1 MEKEEITTLMVDD
14 DYAPVITEE
23 EACELKPIL
32 NGFVEAYVQNS
43 KKAIK
48 EWKKKKI
55 KESLPEASD
64 EQVDEIIDDIEV
76 SIKANEDAKNALIEA
91 KMQALLLKIIDT
103 VEKKHFNSE
112 ITSNEVAQSNSAE

>member
-48 EWKKKKI
+48 EWLPQKI
-55 KESLPEASD
+55 RLSSTKQLK
-64 EQVDEIIDDIEV
+64 
-76 SIKANEDAKNALIEA
+76 KANWDADDRTSAEPFY
-91 KMQALLLKIIDT
+91 LLL
-103 VEKKHFNSE
+103 
-112 ITSNEVAQSNSAE
+112 Q